1 MRLKIQTVPPLPVFK
16 VWFTPGSEQ
25 CTTVANLKSALA
37 RDVLKQK
44 NASPLELSLDGFD
57 LLEGSLLQDVLRD
70 GDLVVVKAADPSP
83 GTRFFLL
90 SLFLFQLVSSRQE
103 TKKEQQSYPSHNKD
117 AFCSAPKSHFLVIV
131 VFSVF

>member
-70 GDLVVVKAADPSP
+70 GDLVVVKGADTSP
-83 GTRFFLL
+83 GTRFFLSFFVSIPTSIKSTRNEKGAAVL
-90 SLFLFQLVSSRQE
+90 SI
-103 TKKEQQSYPSHNKD
+103 
-117 AFCSAPKSHFLVIV
+117 A
-131 VFSVF
+131 